1 MNRKTPKK
9 YMTKSRKIRR
19 VSEAMSALGR
29 IGGQARAEK
38 LSSEERRASAIKA
51 SKAAA
56 EARTKKANER
66 QRKTN

>member
-19 VSEAMSALGR
+19 VSVAMSALGR

-38 LSSEERRASAIKA
+38 LSPEERRASAIKA

-56 EARTKKANER
+56 KARTAKATER
-66 QRKTN
+66 QQKAK